1 MIAAM
6 GMRAAAFAVVVLVAT
21 GAAAQEKTLR
31 VGLTGTDAGSL
42 DPHRSSAGQDT
53 PVFASLFNALVR
65 FPPGSADPARIE
77 PDLAE
82 RWERSPDGLVWTFR
96 LRRGVKFHHG
106 FGEATADD
114 VAWSLTR
121 AADSKRSNFAADYA
135 EFKSVEAVDPATI
148 RITLTARVPSLIGLV
163 ADYHGGLIFSRKAD
177 EQLREGFKDKPVG
190 TGPFAFDAYDPKTS
204 TTLAAHREYFRGS
217 PKLAK
222 VMFRYI
228 NSDQT
233 RELAFQ
239 AGELDLAQG
248 RREQRWVERMK
259 TVPGTVVEVFSPGE
273 FRTLLINAKMGP
285 LADVR
290 VRQAIV
296 HAIDVSS
303 LIRFV
308 GADVAIP
315 GRSVVPQGYL
325 GETPDVP
332 RYPYDPEKAKA
343 LLAAAGHAGGLTI
356 RSVVSSIPTQLPIM
370 EQVQAQLKKVG
381 ITLDMD
387 VVDHPTYHA
396 RIRQDLSALTFYG
409 AARFPIAD
417 TYLTQ
422 FYHSRSAMGQP
433 AASLN
438 FAHCA
443 AADSEI
449 DAARSETD
457 AAKQLALW
465 AEAQRRIIAAAC
477 SVPLY
482 DLLQVWV
489 RTAKVD
495 YGYKL
500 EGALSLGPPVT
511 ERARLN

>member
-1 MIAAM
+1 M
-6 GMRAAAFAVVVLVAT
+6 
-21 GAAAQEKTLR
+21 
-31 VGLTGTDAGSL
+31 
-42 DPHRSSAGQDT
+42 
-53 PVFASLFNALVR
+53 
-65 FPPGSADPARIE
+65 ARLE

-82 RWERSPDGLVWTFR
+82 SWTASPDGLTWTFR

-106 FGEATADD
+106 FGELTADD
-114 VAWSLTR
+114 VVHSLKR
-121 AADSKRSNFAADYA
+121 AADAKRSNFAVDYA
-135 EFKSVEAVDPATI
+135 EFGTVEAVDPATV
-148 RITLTARVPSLIGLV
+148 RIVLTARIPSVLGVL
-163 ADYHGGLIFSRKAD
+163 ADYHGGYVVSRRAD
-177 EQLREGFKDKPVG
+177 EAGPDAIKNRPVG
-190 TGPFAFDAYDPKTS
+190 TGPFAFDAYEPKAS
-204 TTLAAHREYFRGS
+204 TTLVAFREHFRGS
-217 PKLAK
+217 PRLGK
-222 VMFRYI
+222 VVFRYI

-233 RELAFQ
+233 RELAFT
-239 AGELDLAQG
+239 AGELDLAHG
-248 RREQRWVERMK
+248 RREQRWVERMRGQ
-259 TVPGTVVEVFSPGE
+259 PGAVVEVFQPGE
-273 FRTLLINAKMGP
+273 FRTLLINAKMAP
-285 LADVR
+285 LGDLR
-290 VRQAIV
+290 VRQAIA
-296 HAIDVSS
+296 HAVDVPS

-308 GADVAIP
+308 GADIAIP

-343 LLAAAGHAGGLTI
+343 LLAAAGLANGFAI
-356 RSVVSSIPTQLPIM
+356 RSVASSIPTQLPIM

-381 ITLDMD
+381 IALELD

-409 AARFPIAD
+409 AARFPVAD

-422 FYHSRSAMGQP
+422 FYHSRSAMGAA

-443 AADSEI
+443 AADAEI
-449 DAARSETD
+449 DAARSEAD
-457 AAKQLALW
+457 QARQLALW
-465 AEAQRRIIAAAC
+465 AEAQRKIMAAAC

-489 RTAKVD
+489 RSAKVD

-511 ERARLN
+511 ERTRVE